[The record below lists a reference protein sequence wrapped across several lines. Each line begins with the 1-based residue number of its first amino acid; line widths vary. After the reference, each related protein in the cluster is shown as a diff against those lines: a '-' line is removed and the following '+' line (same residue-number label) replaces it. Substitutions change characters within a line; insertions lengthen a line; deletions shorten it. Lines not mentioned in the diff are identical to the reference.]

1 MVEKKGLAPE
11 AADKIREFVM
21 IKGDCW
27 SVYNQLAQMPSI
39 QQNAR
44 AMKDTRAKMLKRWAS
59 MARKPLLLSRSIS
72 APASRACPI
81 RAR

>member
-27 SVYNQLAQMPSI
+27 SVYNQLTQMPSI

-44 AMKDTRAKMLKRWAS
+44 AMKALNDMK
-59 MARKPLLLSRSIS
+59 LLFT
-72 APASRACPI
+72 
-81 RAR
+81 

>member
-1 MVEKKGLAPE
+1 MEIVEKKGLAPE

-44 AMKDTRAKMLKRWAS
+44 AMKALNDMK
-59 MARKPLLLSRSIS
+59 LLFT
-72 APASRACPI
+72 
-81 RAR
+81 